1 LLSVVVEG
9 RVHEI
14 GICRG
19 NRSKNERDSSSTP
32 SSLLVSDGSVSK
44 PSRSFSIPLDL
55 LVPFAKEWSQGGP
68 AKLNLLVS
76 PRIPGGPECDDV
88 VSLEGIIQ
96 LDPILKELQAATD
109 GRVRRRFDVVCRPE
123 KRNQGTTDPFVVQI
137 SAEMVLVAEGHLSLD
152 INLEPRAVIANNMP
166 VGINLRTPM
175 PHTFSSSPK
184 DESGTIGTIY
194 DLAPDAHVEV
204 FTPGPSIAVAVKTSD
219 MPVGG
224 TALDWMDGG
233 WIDLPLVPEFRLPEP
248 LDCMFPFARSHSPD
262 PLSRTGARGSEF
274 FISEGRTSLSAFI
287 SSRGSK
293 GHRGGADSTQTDEVE
308 LQASLPEDDNLRT
321 FYVTVCY
328 YAVDHTGNLLFEQV
342 VPPSGTLRR
351 SMTEV
356 SGSTTRR
363 PSSYAISQPFGAFAS
378 PRHRRRISLL
388 PCTSV
393 PLRLLELTM
402 DGDEGVKK
410 SSVSR
415 QQQRLKLSQ
424 KNRSIASHTASLLTA
439 FLS

>member
-1 LLSVVVEG
+1 
-9 RVHEI
+9 
-14 GICRG
+14 
-19 NRSKNERDSSSTP
+19 
-32 SSLLVSDGSVSK
+32 
-44 PSRSFSIPLDL
+44 
-55 LVPFAKEWSQGGP
+55 VPFAKEWTQGGA

-76 PRIPGGPECDDV
+76 PRIPGGLVYDDV

-96 LDPILKELQAATD
+96 LDPTLKELQAATD
-109 GRVRRRFDVVCRPE
+109 RRVRRRFDVVCRPE
-123 KRNQGTTDPFVVQI
+123 KRNQRTIDPFVVQI
-137 SAEMVLVAEGHLSLD
+137 SAEMVLVGEGHLSLD
-152 INLEPRAVIANNMP
+152 IFLEPRAVIANNMP
-166 VGINLRTPM
+166 VGINLRSPM
-175 PHTFSSSPK
+175 PHIFSSSPK
-184 DESGTIGTIY
+184 DESGTIGAIY
-194 DLAPDAHVEV
+194 DLAPDAQVEV
-204 FTPGPSIAVAVKTSD
+204 FTPGPSIAVTVKTSD

-248 LDCMFPFARSHSPD
+248 LDCIFPFAKNRSPD
-262 PLSRTGARGSEF
+262 PLARTGARGSEF
-274 FISEGRTSLSAFI
+274 FISEGKTSLSAFI

-293 GHRGGADSTQTDEVE
+293 GQSGGADSTQTGEVE
-308 LQASLPEDDNLRT
+308 LQASLPADDNLRT

-356 SGSTTRR
+356 SRSTTRR
-363 PSSYAISQPFGAFAS
+363 PSSQAISQPFGAFAS

-393 PLRLLELTM
+393 PLRLLQLTM

-410 SSVSR
+410 SLVSI
-415 QQQRLKLSQ
+415 Q
-424 KNRSIASHTASLLTA
+424 
-439 FLS
+439 

>member
-1 LLSVVVEG
+1 
-9 RVHEI
+9 
-14 GICRG
+14 
-19 NRSKNERDSSSTP
+19 
-32 SSLLVSDGSVSK
+32 
-44 PSRSFSIPLDL
+44 
-55 LVPFAKEWSQGGP
+55 VPFAKEWTQGGP

-76 PRIPGGPECDDV
+76 PRIPGGPVCDDLV
-88 VSLEGIIQ
+88 NLEGIIQ

-123 KRNQGTTDPFVVQI
+123 KRYQRTIDPFVVQI
-137 SAEMVLVAEGHLSLD
+137 SAEMVLVGEGHLSLD

-166 VGINLRTPM
+166 IGINLRTPM

-184 DESGTIGTIY
+184 DESGAGTIY

-204 FTPGPSIAVAVKTSD
+204 FTPGPSIAVSVKTSD

-248 LDCMFPFARSHSPD
+248 LECIFPFARNHSPG

-274 FISEGRTSLSAFI
+274 FISEGRTSLSAFV

-293 GHRGGADSTQTDEVE
+293 GQRGGAGSPQTGEVE

-342 VPPSGTLRR
+342 VPTSGTLRR

-356 SGSTTRR
+356 SGSMTRR
-363 PSSYAISQPFGAFAS
+363 PSSHAISQPFGAFAS
-378 PRHRRRISLL
+378 SRHRRRISLL

-410 SSVSR
+410 SSVST
-415 QQQRLKLSQ
+415 QQQRLKLCQ
-424 KNRSIASHTASLLTA
+424 KIRSHLTQPLSLSLGS
-439 FLS
+439 LS